1 MKDFLQSKLA
11 NRAQGKIMGKA
22 IEYFDDIVHDDD
34 KLAQAA
40 GTTAGIGAPA
50 AVVTATGAATGLA
63 GGAAIMKTLA
73 LAGTVVGGG
82 AMAGLVV
89 VGTGAVAVGWGVKQG
104 VKKVRSRKKNHQE
117 LSIEES
123 DSQDSENV
131 NLTE

>member
-1 MKDFLQSKLA
+1 MKEFLQSKLA

-123 DSQDSENV
+123 DSQDSEKV